1 MNMITWLT
9 ASFATENQPLKKVLD
24 DGAHYIE
31 ASVCLR
37 TITGKKDPL
46 LCTKGCIE
54 FLYHKWL
61 NPLFDGLS
69 IHAECSQGSLEKDH
83 VHVVGE
89 LKSNY
94 VRSGTTDAHSYR
106 NTIDNLRDIIAT
118 NEYRVNS
125 SGSVMTFR
133 FTRILEER
141 QIQYC
146 YKQGDT
152 RFHRHP
158 WPEEYYLD
166 KAVPSGE
173 PKGCSIL
180 AKYEKDRPQ
189 YMSVQHSR
197 QLLAKLIIDY
207 YREREMGFSYHQLSR
222 LYNQLIFKAKGCD
235 PEAYAEIMA
244 NKLAFE
250 MT

>member
-9 ASFATENQPLKKVLD
+9 ASFATENEPLKKVLNY
-24 DGAHYIE
+24 GAHYIE

-37 TITGKKDPL
+37 TTDGKKDPVV
-46 LCTKGCIE
+46 CTKGCIE

-83 VHVVGE
+83 VHVIGDIKPY
-89 LKSNY
+89 LL
-94 VRSGTTDAHSYR
+94 RPGTTADNSYR
-106 NTIDNLRDIIAT
+106 NTIDSLRELVSKH
-118 NEYRVNS
+118 EYRVNS
-125 SGSVMTFR
+125 KGSVMTFR

-158 WPEEYYLD
+158 WPE
-166 KAVPSGE
+166 
-173 PKGCSIL
+173 
-180 AKYEKDRPQ
+180 KY
-189 YMSVQHSR
+189 
-197 QLLAKLIIDY
+197 
-207 YREREMGFSYHQLSR
+207 
-222 LYNQLIFKAKGCD
+222 
-235 PEAYAEIMA
+235 
-244 NKLAFE
+244 
-250 MT
+250 

>member
-1 MNMITWLT
+1 MITWLT
-9 ASFATENQPLKKVLD
+9 ASFPTENNALKKVLNN
-24 DGAHYIE
+24 GAHYIE
-31 ASVCLR
+31 ATVCLR
-37 TITGKKDPL
+37 KMDGKKDTS
-46 LCTKGCIE
+46 LCTKGGIE

-61 NPLFDGLS
+61 DPLFNGLS

-83 VHVVGE
+83 VHVIGE
-89 LKSNY
+89 LKADL
-94 VRSGTTDAHSYR
+94 VRSGRTDDHSYR
-106 NTIDNLRDIIAT
+106 NTIDSVRDLIANHECRT
-118 NEYRVNS
+118 DVK
-125 SGSVMTFR
+125 GSVMKFR
-133 FTRILEER
+133 FTRIHEER

-158 WPEEYYLD
+158 WPEEYYVS
-166 KAVPSGE
+166 KAMPSGE
-173 PKGCSIL
+173 SKGCSIL

-189 YMSVQHSR
+189 YMSVQDSR